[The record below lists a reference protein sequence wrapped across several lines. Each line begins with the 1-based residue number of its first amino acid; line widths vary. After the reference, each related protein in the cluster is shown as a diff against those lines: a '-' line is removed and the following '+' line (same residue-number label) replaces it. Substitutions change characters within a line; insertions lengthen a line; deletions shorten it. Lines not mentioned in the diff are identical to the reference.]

1 VARLASDL
9 LREDDARSKRASRHF
24 ATVEKRQAALTSS
37 INAPSDRLLQALGY
51 PVKSG
56 AVINSDTALTI
67 SSVYACTQIISGIIA
82 RLPIRLLQTTA
93 SGVEEVR
100 DHAACPLIQL
110 SPDGYR
116 TPFAWRQMIESAA
129 LLRGNGFSRI
139 IRNQF
144 FEPVALKW
152 LHPVKVE
159 VWMTADGTPFYRHNG
174 EVLQTTDVFHHKEMS
189 LDGITGL
196 SPVTCMR
203 EQMGLAITTQEH
215 GSRYFSNGAAPGIV
229 LMAPLGATKAQMDQ
243 IRDEVN
249 KNHGGVANSN
259 KPFVAYGGLTVSTV
273 SLSNQD
279 SQFLESRKF
288 DIEEIA
294 RAYRVPLHL
303 LQSTEKTTSWGSGV
317 EQLNRAF
324 VDYSLADR
332 LTRWE
337 QELSM
342 ALLTEKDRASGM
354 FFKFDT
360 DELTRGTALERAQTH
375 QIYRNI
381 GVESIN
387 DVREAEH
394 MNDLPDNIGDRY
406 DMPFNGNGG
415 TNAAD
420 AAQDKAANADT
431 ANKQGANK

>member
-1 VARLASDL
+1 MASDL
-9 LREDDARSKRASRHF
+9 LREDEARSKRASRSL
-24 ATVEKRQAALTSS
+24 ASAEKRQAALTSS

-93 SGVEEVR
+93 SGVEEIT
-100 DHAACPLIQL
+100 DHPAVSLIKI

-129 LLRGNGFSRI
+129 LLRGNGFARI
-139 IRNQF
+139 VRNAF

-174 EVLQTTDVFHHKEMS
+174 EVLQPHDIFHHREMS
-189 LDGITGL
+189 LDGIVGL

-215 GSRYFSNGAAPGIV
+215 GSRYFSNGAQPGIV
-229 LMAPLGATKAQMDQ
+229 LTAPLGATKAQMDQ

-273 SLSNQD
+273 SLTNED

-342 ALLTEKDRASGM
+342 SLLTEDDRLAGM
-354 FFKFDT
+354 YFKFNT

-406 DMPFNGNGG
+406 DLPFNGNGG
-415 TNAAD
+415 TNANTAGEG
-420 AAQDKAANADT
+420 AANPLGNDH
-431 ANKQGANK
+431 KQGAATE